1 MKQVKASI
9 KPSALIDYFFLKP
22 FGHFAFTPFNFFEE
36 LPFTQVIERRLF
48 FGVAFIFTIGLA
60 LGETEGFASGIFF
73 TSGLLVTAGV
83 GSAVAEVAGEVSS
96 FDVSVIAGVFVT
108 AVCVGSIE
116 ADALGEGE
124 GVGGADFNFSIVALT
139 ELISL

>member
-1 MKQVKASI
+1 
-9 KPSALIDYFFLKP
+9 
-22 FGHFAFTPFNFFEE
+22 
-36 LPFTQVIERRLF
+36 
-48 FGVAFIFTIGLA
+48 VAFIFTIGLA

-96 FDVSVIAGVFVT
+96 FDVSAIAGVFVT